1 MMTYKKSKSY
11 QEVLSSKI
19 QTKFSSESDLLSL
32 EVSDKKLGS
41 FQNEKTKAK
50 ENSTREKRDD
60 LKHAKISRTKEFA
73 DLPQKRSSGLLEII
87 EYDPLA
93 SSCQSLFQKTTP
105 LTYNKRRSSMF
116 SVYNVSYDK
125 VRRASAVSFMSV
137 RSINVYVRS
146 HRKIFLV
153 ISFTMAIGIVIFT
166 LILMF
171 CF

>member
-1 MMTYKKSKSY
+1 MTYKKSKSY
-11 QEVLSSKI
+11 QEVLSSNI
-19 QTKFSSESDLLSL
+19 QTKFTSESDLLSL

-50 ENSTREKRDD
+50 ENITPEKRD
-60 LKHAKISRTKEFA
+60 AKISR
-73 DLPQKRSSGLLEII
+73 KRSSGLQEII

-93 SSCQSLFQKTTP
+93 WSGHNLFQQTTP
-105 LTYNKRRSSMF
+105 LTYNKRRSSMY
-116 SVYNVSYDK
+116 SVYNVSYNK
-125 VRRASAVSFMSV
+125 ARRASAVSFMSV
-137 RSINVYVRS
+137 RSINMYVRS

-153 ISFTMAIGIVIFT
+153 ISITMAMGIVIFT